1 MRLVFG
7 AAKLLNEPSIPSEN
21 TKENTDRDKS
31 GRQGDGEVVV
41 VVVVVVVVAVVIVA
55 VVTAMAT
62 IIVME
67 IMLLLMMIRLI
78 WLIPGMMRAL
88 FHNKGGLFWQGRASE
103 ACNRVV
109 GSKRNDVTF

>member
-1 MRLVFG
+1 MVV
-7 AAKLLNEPSIPSEN
+7 A
-21 TKENTDRDKS
+21 
-31 GRQGDGEVVV
+31 VV
-41 VVVVVVVVAVVIVA
+41 VVVVVVVVAVVVVA

-78 WLIPGMMRAL
+78 WLIPGMMRRL
-88 FHNKGGLFWQGRASE
+88 THWHLIHNRRGLFWAGPCFE

>member
-1 MRLVFG
+1 MSRPFRL
-7 AAKLLNEPSIPSEN
+7 KTQRRILIETNQE
-21 TKENTDRDKS
+21 DR
-31 GRQGDGEVVV
+31 VMVMVLV

-88 FHNKGGLFWQGRASE
+88 SIIRRPILAGPCFRSM
-103 ACNRVV
+103 
-109 GSKRNDVTF
+109 